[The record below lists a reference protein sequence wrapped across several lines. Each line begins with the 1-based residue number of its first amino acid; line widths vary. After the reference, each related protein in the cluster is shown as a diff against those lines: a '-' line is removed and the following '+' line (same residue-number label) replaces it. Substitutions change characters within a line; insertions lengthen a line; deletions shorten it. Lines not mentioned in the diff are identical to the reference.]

1 MLSGFVVQSYKK
13 KVKKSLSLQL
23 KMRTDMKVLGF
34 VKNWMLPIAMAAGV
48 AAYYIYVNIPA
59 LDGTHEWVNR
69 AISYVQPALLF
80 CMLFVSFCRM
90 SIRELKPRAW
100 MLELLAIQVVSFVAM
115 GLLIV
120 FMPDV
125 AGRVVI
131 ESAMIC
137 MICPTATAAAVVTTR
152 LHGNANVVVSY
163 TCLINM
169 AVSLAVPAMVPFL
182 HESAHAAMGF
192 EVSFL
197 LILAKVFPL
206 LILPLVVAWFVRHL
220 FPKFHAF
227 ILRQTNLAFNLW
239 AVSLALAIGV
249 SVKALVHSEEG
260 AWTMVG
266 IAVASLICCLA
277 QFVLGRLIGRR
288 HGEPVA
294 GTQSLGQKNTV
305 FAIWMG
311 YTFLDPVTALAGGFY
326 SLWHNLVN
334 SWQLWRERK
343 KVQ

>member
-1 MLSGFVVQSYKK
+1 MKIVSF
-13 KVKKSLSLQL
+13 L
-23 KMRTDMKVLGF
+23 KT
-34 VKNWMLPIAMAAGV
+34 WMLPIAMLAGV
-48 AAYYIYVNIPA
+48 AAYYIYVSIPA
-59 LDGTHEWVNR
+59 LDGTHAIVNR
-69 AISYVQPALLF
+69 AIAYVQPALLF

-90 SIRELKPRAW
+90 SIKDLKPRAW
-100 MLELLAIQVVSFVAM
+100 MLKLLAIQVVVFVAM
-115 GLLIV
+115 GLFV
-120 FMPDV
+120 VWMPDV

-163 TCLINM
+163 TCLINL
-169 AVSLAVPAMVPFL
+169 AVSLLVPMMVPFL
-182 HESAHAAMGF
+182 HESSIPGMTF
-192 EVSFL
+192 EISFL

-220 FPKFHAF
+220 FPRFHAF
-227 ILRQTNLAFNLW
+227 ILRQPNLAFNLW
-239 AVSLALAIGV
+239 AVSLSLAIGV
-249 SVKALVHSEEG
+249 TVKALVHSEESWG
-260 AWTMVG
+260 NLVG
-266 IAVASLICCLA
+266 IAVASLLCCIV
-277 QFVLGRLIGRR
+277 QFGLGRLIGRK

-311 YTFLDPVTALAGGFY
+311 YTFLNPVTALAGGFY

-334 SWQLWRERK
+334 SWQLWREQKGQSQLSRHS
-343 KVQ
+343 

>member
-1 MLSGFVVQSYKK
+1 MRLVQF
-13 KVKKSLSLQL
+13 L
-23 KMRTDMKVLGF
+23 KT
-34 VKNWMLPIAMAAGV
+34 WMLPIAMVVGV
-48 AAYYIYVNIPA
+48 VSYYVYVSIPA
-59 LDGTHEWVNR
+59 LDGTHVVVNR
-69 AISYVQPALLF
+69 VIGYVQPALLF

-90 SIRELKPRAW
+90 SVRELRPRAW
-100 MLELLAIQVVSFVAM
+100 MLELLGIQVVSFVVM

-120 FMPDV
+120 WMPDV

-131 ESAMIC
+131 ESAMVC

-169 AVSLAVPAMVPFL
+169 AVSLVVPAMVPFL
-182 HESAHAAMGF
+182 YEGGMPGMSF

-206 LILPLVVAWFVRHL
+206 LMMPLVAAWFVRHL
-220 FPKFHAF
+220 FPRFHAF

-260 AWTMVG
+260 FWTMLG
-266 IAVASLICCLA
+266 IAVASLVCCVV
-277 QFVLGRLIGRR
+277 QFVLGRLIGRKY
-288 HGEPVA
+288 GEPVA

-326 SLWHNLVN
+326 SIWHNVVN
-334 SWQLWRERK
+334 SWQLWRVEKR
-343 KVQ
+343 

>member
-1 MLSGFVVQSYKK
+1 
-13 KVKKSLSLQL
+13 
-23 KMRTDMKVLGF
+23 MRLVSFL
-34 VKNWMLPIAMAAGV
+34 KNWMLPIAMLTGV
-48 AAYYIYVNIPA
+48 AAYFLYVNIPA
-59 LDGTHEWVNR
+59 LDGTHQVVNK
-69 AISYVQPALLF
+69 AIGYVQPALLF

-90 SIRELKPRAW
+90 GIRELKPKAW

-115 GLLIV
+115 GLLV
-120 FMPDV
+120 VWMPDV

-137 MICPTATAAAVVTTR
+137 MICPTATAAAVVTTK

-169 AVSLAVPAMVPFL
+169 AVSLVVPAMVPFL
-182 HESAHAAMGF
+182 HESTMPDMTF
-192 EVSFL
+192 EISFL

-206 LILPLVVAWFVRHL
+206 LIMPLVVAWLVRHL

-227 ILRQTNLAFNLW
+227 ILRQPNLAFNLW
-239 AVSLALAIGV
+239 AVSLSLAIGV
-249 SVKALVHSEEG
+249 SVKALVHSEESL
-260 AWTMVG
+260 WNMVG
-266 IAVASLICCLA
+266 IAVASLVCCLL
-277 QFVLGRLIGRR
+277 QFGLGRLIGRKY
-288 HGEPVA
+288 GEPVA

-311 YTFLDPVTALAGGFY
+311 YTFLNPVTALAGGFY

-334 SWQLWRERK
+334 SWQLWRVKSEK
-343 KVQ
+343 